1 MKRLCALLLAAL
13 LAAACLPLSALA
25 AGYSDVAPDAWYA
38 WSVNDA
44 RQRDLLKG
52 TGNNRFSPDGTLT
65 RAMMVTILWRLAGQP
80 MVKTPIPFS
89 DVDQVQWYSYAVAWA
104 NEHRVTEG
112 VGNNLFGPDEPV
124 TREQMA
130 VLFYRWARGQGYDVT
145 FPPNPAILAEEADIQ
160 TLTLVETETGSY
172 TRVVPA
178 GRSVSHWAEDAVVWA
193 AEQDF
198 LTRRR
203 IPGIDPQGG
212 SVFKFCV
219 EDPATRAEVAVFLS
233 RFCRTYLDGADTAAV
248 RVTPWD
254 GSVLS
259 LAIPE
264 RWMGGY
270 SASIAGYEGVPN
282 AFSMIFWDL
291 SNQEPRSSL
300 GMLFTLT
307 LWPVGKGSDNFG
319 NLERLPDAVTGQ
331 SGRLCTVQ
339 TPQGKMDLYVIYPE
353 TEFEDGFKFSYYDED
368 NPKNYLKMQ
377 AQIDGILRSI
387 RFREDVK
394 ILSLAPFFSAPLE
407 TKTTLPDWPNGSPVA
422 MDLETVK

>member
-145 FPPNPAILAEEADIQ
+145 FPPTPPSL
-160 TLTLVETETGSY
+160 
-172 TRVVPA
+172 P
-178 GRSVSHWAEDAVVWA
+178 
-193 AEQDF
+193 
-198 LTRRR
+198 RRR
-203 IPGIDPQGG
+203 TSRRLPWWRPKQAVIPGWSP
-212 SVFKFCV
+212 
-219 EDPATRAEVAVFLS
+219 R
-233 RFCRTYLDGADTAAV
+233 GA
-248 RVTPWD
+248 P
-254 GSVLS
+254 
-259 LAIPE
+259 
-264 RWMGGY
+264 
-270 SASIAGYEGVPN
+270 
-282 AFSMIFWDL
+282 
-291 SNQEPRSSL
+291 
-300 GMLFTLT
+300 
-307 LWPVGKGSDNFG
+307 
-319 NLERLPDAVTGQ
+319 
-331 SGRLCTVQ
+331 
-339 TPQGKMDLYVIYPE
+339 
-353 TEFEDGFKFSYYDED
+353 
-368 NPKNYLKMQ
+368 
-377 AQIDGILRSI
+377 
-387 RFREDVK
+387 
-394 ILSLAPFFSAPLE
+394 
-407 TKTTLPDWPNGSPVA
+407 
-422 MDLETVK
+422 